1 MEREL
6 HAGGHELVAGMDEVG
21 RGALAG
27 PVSVGVVVV
36 DQTTGRIPAGL
47 RDSKLLPAHTRQ
59 GLCDPIRRWC
69 RASAV
74 GHADA
79 AEIDEVGLTAALRL
93 AGQRALA
100 AVIDQGVHPSAVIL
114 DGHHDWLTARSDA
127 RSAVSSTAPEATAHT
142 KGSVSVAGEVASL
155 IPLSGLQKAAP
166 EPAWPAWFPGD
177 GPVVH
182 TRIKADLHCASV
194 AAASVLAKCERDA
207 VMVGLHEDHPEF
219 AWAENKGY
227 AAPDHLQALRS
238 HGPTRWHRRSWALP
252 GAEAYVQ
259 QGMMDL

>member
-1 MEREL
+1 MERDL
-6 HAGGHELVAGMDEVG
+6 LASGHRLVAGMDEVG

-36 DQTTGRIPAGL
+36 DQSTGRIPAGL
-47 RDSKLLPAHTRQ
+47 RDSKLLPAHVRQ
-59 GLCDPIRRWC
+59 RLCEPIRRWC

-93 AGQRALA
+93 AGKRALA
-100 AVIDQGVHPSAVIL
+100 AVIAQGVHPSAVIL
-114 DGHHDWLTARSDA
+114 DGHHDWLTG
-127 RSAVSSTAPEATAHT
+127 TAPRGAPPAAPDPDIHGASPAPAAAFEQADALLPLTDVPDAAPT
-142 KGSVSVAGEVASL
+142 GTWPGWFAGEA
-155 IPLSGLQKAAP
+155 
-166 EPAWPAWFPGD
+166 
-177 GPVVH
+177 PVVH
-182 TRIKADLHCASV
+182 TRIKADLQCASV
-194 AAASVLAKCERDA
+194 AAASVLAKCERDEL
-207 VMVGLHEDHPEF
+207 MVNLHQEHPEF

-227 AAPDHLQALRS
+227 AAPEHMNALRM

-252 GAEAYVQ
+252 GTEAHVQ